1 MAGSL
6 KGANI
11 FYIFSDAVR
20 SIRENLATTVLTAL
34 TLGFSLSIFA
44 VFVFVFFNMRS
55 VINSWGDRTQIVA
68 YVLDSTEAPQ
78 AMRDAIMRVPGV
90 SSAEFVSREK
100 ALGELK
106 EELKGHEAILEGV
119 DENPLPASFEIRVAG
134 SYKDPAVLTTVAE
147 RLKAIPWVE
156 DVQYSREWVEKL
168 SAFFRFIELVALFIG
183 VFLAGATIFIISN
196 TIRLTV
202 YARREEIEI
211 MSLVGAS
218 DSFIRVPFFIEGVLQ
233 GIIGGLLALAI
244 LAGGRL
250 LLLSKIPPYFS
261 FVVSSPVPVPLLA
274 LILVGTGV
282 VMGVA
287 GCLISMGRFLKA

>member
-1 MAGSL
+1 MAGNL
-6 KGANI
+6 KGANL
-11 FYIFSDAVR
+11 FYIFSDAIR
-20 SIRENLATTVLTAL
+20 SIRENLATTVLTAV

-44 VFVFVFFNMRS
+44 VFVFVFFNLRS

-68 YVLDSTEAPQ
+68 YVKDSSDA
-78 AMRDAIMRVPGV
+78 ALMRDAIMRVPGV
-90 SSAEFVSREK
+90 SSAEFVSKEK
-100 ALGELK
+100 ALSELK
-106 EELKGHEAILEGV
+106 AELKGHEAILEGV
-119 DENPLPASFEIRVAG
+119 DENPLPATFEIRVAG
-134 SYKDPAVLTTVAE
+134 SYRDPAELTAVAE

-168 SAFFRFIELVALFIG
+168 SAFFRFVELAALFIG

-211 MSLVGAS
+211 MTLVGAS
-218 DSFIRVPFFIEGVLQ
+218 ESFIRVPFFIEGVLQ
-233 GIIGGLLALAI
+233 GLIGGIFALLI

-274 LILVGTGV
+274 LILITTGV

-287 GCLISMGRFLKA
+287 GCLISMGRFLKV

>member
-6 KGANI
+6 KGANL

-20 SIRENLATTVLTAL
+20 SIRENLATTVLTAF

-44 VFVFVFFNMRS
+44 VFVFVFFNLRS

-68 YVLDSTEAPQ
+68 YVKDSPDAALMREAV
-78 AMRDAIMRVPGV
+78 MRVPGV
-90 SSAEFVSREK
+90 SSAEFVSKDK
-100 ALGELK
+100 ALSELK
-106 EELKGHEAILEGV
+106 AELKGHEAILEGV
-119 DENPLPASFEIRVAG
+119 DENPLPASFEIRVGG
-134 SYKDPAVLTTVAE
+134 SYKNPAELTAVAE
-147 RLKAIPWVE
+147 RLKALPWVE

-168 SAFFRFIELVALFIG
+168 SAFFRFIELAALFIG
-183 VFLAGATIFIISN
+183 VFLAAATIFIISN

-233 GIIGGLLALAI
+233 GLIGGLLALAI

-250 LLLSKIPPYFS
+250 ILLSRIPPYFS
-261 FVVSSPVPVPLLA
+261 FVVSSPISTPLLA
-274 LILVGTGV
+274 LILITTGIF
-282 VMGVA
+282 MGVA
-287 GCLISMGRFLKA
+287 GCLISTGRFLKA

>member
-6 KGANI
+6 KGANL

-44 VFVFVFFNMRS
+44 VFVFVFFNLRS

-68 YVLDSTEAPQ
+68 YVKDSPDAAT
-78 AMRDAIMRVPGV
+78 MRAAVMRVPGV
-90 SSAEFVSREK
+90 SSAEFVSKDK
-100 ALGELK
+100 ALSELK
-106 EELKGHEAILEGV
+106 AELKGHEAILEGV
-119 DENPLPASFEIRVAG
+119 DENPLPASFEIRVNG
-134 SYKDPAVLTTVAE
+134 SYKNPAELTNVAE
-147 RLKAIPWVE
+147 RLKTLPWVE

-168 SAFFRFIELVALFIG
+168 SAFFRFIELAAAFIG
-183 VFLAGATIFIISN
+183 VFLAAATIFIISN

-233 GIIGGLLALAI
+233 GLIGGLLALVI

-250 LLLSKIPPYFS
+250 ILLSKIPPYFS
-261 FVVSSPVPVPLLA
+261 FVVSSPISTPLLA
-274 LILVGTGV
+274 LILIATGIF
-282 VMGVA
+282 MGVA
-287 GCLISMGRFLKA
+287 GCLISTGRFLKA

>member
-6 KGANI
+6 KGANL

-44 VFVFVFFNMRS
+44 VFVFVFFNLRS

-68 YVLDSTEAPQ
+68 YVKDSPDAALMREAV
-78 AMRDAIMRVPGV
+78 MRVPGV
-90 SSAEFVSREK
+90 SSAEFVSKDK
-100 ALGELK
+100 ALSELK
-106 EELKGHEAILEGV
+106 AELKGHEAILEGV
-119 DENPLPASFEIRVAG
+119 DENPLPASFEIRVGG
-134 SYKDPAVLTTVAE
+134 SYKNPAELTAVAE
-147 RLKAIPWVE
+147 RLKALPWVE

-168 SAFFRFIELVALFIG
+168 SAFFRFIELAALFIG
-183 VFLAGATIFIISN
+183 VFLAAATIFIISN

-233 GIIGGLLALAI
+233 GLIGGLLALAM

-250 LLLSKIPPYFS
+250 ILLSKIPPYFS
-261 FVVSSPVPVPLLA
+261 FVVSSPISTPLLA
-274 LILVGTGV
+274 LILIATGIF
-282 VMGVA
+282 MGVA
-287 GCLISMGRFLKA
+287 GCLISTGRFLKA

>member
-1 MAGSL
+1 MAGNL
-6 KGANI
+6 KGANL
-11 FYIFSDAVR
+11 FYIFSDAIR
-20 SIRENLATTVLTAL
+20 SIRENLATTVLTAV

-44 VFVFVFFNMRS
+44 VFVFVFFNLRS

-68 YVLDSTEAPQ
+68 YVKDSSDA
-78 AMRDAIMRVPGV
+78 ALMRDAIMRLPGV
-90 SSAEFVSREK
+90 SSAEFVSKEK
-100 ALGELK
+100 ALSELK
-106 EELKGHEAILEGV
+106 SELKGHEAILEGV
-119 DENPLPASFEIRVAG
+119 DENPLPATFEIRVAG
-134 SYKDPAVLTTVAE
+134 SYRDPAVLTAVAE

-168 SAFFRFIELVALFIG
+168 SSFFRFVELAALFIG

-211 MSLVGAS
+211 MTLVGAS

-233 GIIGGLLALAI
+233 GLIGGIFALLI

-274 LILVGTGV
+274 LILITTGV

-287 GCLISMGRFLKA
+287 GCLISMGRFLKV

>member
-1 MAGSL
+1 MAGNL
-6 KGANI
+6 KGANL
-11 FYIFSDAVR
+11 FYIFSDAIR
-20 SIRENLATTVLTAL
+20 SIRENLATTVLTAV

-44 VFVFVFFNMRS
+44 VFVFVFFNLRS

-68 YVLDSTEAPQ
+68 YVKDSSDAA

-90 SSAEFVSREK
+90 SSAEFVSKEK
-100 ALGELK
+100 ALSELK
-106 EELKGHEAILEGV
+106 AELKGHEAILEGV
-119 DENPLPASFEIRVAG
+119 DENPLPATFEIRVAG
-134 SYKDPAVLTTVAE
+134 SYRDPAELTAVAE

-168 SAFFRFIELVALFIG
+168 SAFFRFVELAAAFIG

-211 MSLVGAS
+211 MTLVGAS

-233 GIIGGLLALAI
+233 GLIGGIFALLI

-274 LILVGTGV
+274 LILITTGV

-287 GCLISMGRFLKA
+287 GCLISMGRFLKV

>member
-1 MAGSL
+1 MAGNL
-6 KGANI
+6 KGANL
-11 FYIFSDAVR
+11 FYIFSDAIR
-20 SIRENLATTVLTAL
+20 SIRENLATTVLTAV

-44 VFVFVFFNMRS
+44 VFVFVFFNLRS

-68 YVLDSTEAPQ
+68 YVKDSSDA
-78 AMRDAIMRVPGV
+78 ALMRDAIMRVPGV
-90 SSAEFVSREK
+90 SSAEFVSKEK
-100 ALGELK
+100 ALSELK
-106 EELKGHEAILEGV
+106 AELKGHEAILEGV
-119 DENPLPASFEIRVAG
+119 DENPLPATFEIKVKG
-134 SYKDPAVLTTVAE
+134 SYRDPAELTAVAE

-168 SAFFRFIELVALFIG
+168 SAFFRFVELAALFIG

-211 MSLVGAS
+211 MTLVGAS
-218 DSFIRVPFFIEGVLQ
+218 ESFIRVPFFIEGVLQ
-233 GIIGGLLALAI
+233 GLIGGIFALLI

-274 LILVGTGV
+274 LILITTGV

-287 GCLISMGRFLKA
+287 GCLISMGRFLKV